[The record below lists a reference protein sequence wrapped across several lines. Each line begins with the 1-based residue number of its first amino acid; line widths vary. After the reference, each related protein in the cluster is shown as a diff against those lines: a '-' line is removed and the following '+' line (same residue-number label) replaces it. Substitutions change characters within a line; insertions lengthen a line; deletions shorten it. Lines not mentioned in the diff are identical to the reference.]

1 MIDVIFHEL
10 LYRPLLN
17 SLIFIY
23 NVVPYHD
30 LGIAIIILTII
41 IKVILL
47 PLSKKSIESQKA
59 LSKLQPEIKKIQAKY
74 KNDRE
79 KQARAMME
87 FYKQNKINPASGCLP
102 LLIQLPILI
111 ALYRVF
117 LTGLNS
123 RVIVD
128 LYSFMPQIEHIN
140 PMFLG
145 MIDLSQ
151 RNIPLAVIAGGL
163 QYIQTKMITPKVT
176 KKTSGTK
183 LDFSSM
189 MSQQMMY
196 MMPIMTVIIALS
208 FPAGL
213 PLYWIVVTLFAIGQ
227 QYFIMKKKNNN
238 KKI

>member
-1 MIDVIFHEL
+1 MIDIIFHEV

-23 NVVPYHD
+23 EFIPGHD
-30 LGIAIIILTII
+30 LGIAIIILTIL

-47 PLSKKSIESQKA
+47 PLSRKSIESQKA

-74 KNDRE
+74 KNDKE
-79 KQARAMME
+79 KQARAIME

-111 ALYRVF
+111 ALYKVF
-117 LTGLNS
+117 LSGLNS
-123 RVIVD
+123 KVVAD

-145 MIDLSQ
+145 RVDLSE
-151 RNIPLAVIAGGL
+151 RSIPLAVIAGGL
-163 QYIQTKMITPKVT
+163 QYIQTKMITAKQT
-176 KKTSGTK
+176 QGKDKKS
-183 LDFSSM
+183 DFASIM
-189 MSQQMMY
+189 NQQMLY
-196 MMPIMTVIIALS
+196 MMPIMTAIIALN

-213 PLYWIVVTLFAIGQ
+213 PLYWIVVTLFTISQ
-227 QYFIMKKKNNN
+227 QYFIMKKNN
-238 KKI
+238 K

>member
-1 MIDVIFHEL
+1 MIDIIFHEV

-23 NVVPYHD
+23 EFIPGHD
-30 LGIAIIILTII
+30 LGIAIIILTIL

-47 PLSKKSIESQKA
+47 PLSRKSIESQKA

-74 KNDRE
+74 KNDKE
-79 KQARAMME
+79 KQARAIME

-111 ALYRVF
+111 ALYKVF
-117 LTGLNS
+117 LSGLNS
-123 RVIVD
+123 KVVAD

-145 MIDLSQ
+145 RVDLSE
-151 RNIPLAVIAGGL
+151 RSIPLAVIAGGL
-163 QYIQTKMITPKVT
+163 QYVQTKMITAKQAQGKD
-176 KKTSGTK
+176 KKS
-183 LDFSSM
+183 DFASIM
-189 MSQQMMY
+189 NQQMLY
-196 MMPIMTVIIALS
+196 MMPIMTAIIALN

-213 PLYWIVVTLFAIGQ
+213 PLYWIVVTLFTISQ
-227 QYFIMKKKNNN
+227 QYFIMKKNN
-238 KKI
+238 K

>member
-1 MIDVIFHEL
+1 MIDIIFHEV

-23 NVVPYHD
+23 EFIPGHD
-30 LGIAIIILTII
+30 LGIAIIILTIL

-47 PLSKKSIESQKA
+47 PLSQKSIESQKA

-74 KNDRE
+74 KNDKE
-79 KQARAMME
+79 KQARAIME

-111 ALYRVF
+111 ALYKVF
-117 LTGLNS
+117 LSGLNS
-123 RVIVD
+123 KVVAD

-145 MIDLSQ
+145 RVDLSE
-151 RNIPLAVIAGGL
+151 RSIPLAVIAGGL
-163 QYIQTKMITPKVT
+163 QYIQTKMITAKQAQGKD
-176 KKTSGTK
+176 KKS
-183 LDFSSM
+183 DFASIM
-189 MSQQMMY
+189 NQQMLY
-196 MMPIMTVIIALS
+196 MMPIMTAIIALN

-213 PLYWIVVTLFAIGQ
+213 PLYWIVVTLFTISQ
-227 QYFIMKKKNNN
+227 QYFIMKKNN
-238 KKI
+238 K

>member
-1 MIDVIFHEL
+1 MIDIIFHEV

-23 NVVPYHD
+23 EFIPGHD
-30 LGIAIIILTII
+30 LGIAIIILTIL

-47 PLSKKSIESQKA
+47 PLSRKSIESQKA

-74 KNDRE
+74 KNDKE
-79 KQARAMME
+79 KQARAIME

-111 ALYRVF
+111 ALYKVF
-117 LTGLNS
+117 LSGLNS
-123 RVIVD
+123 KVVAD

-145 MIDLSQ
+145 RVDLSE
-151 RNIPLAVIAGGL
+151 RSIPLAVIAGGL
-163 QYIQTKMITPKVT
+163 QYVQTKMITAKQT
-176 KKTSGTK
+176 QGKDKKS
-183 LDFSSM
+183 DFASIM
-189 MSQQMMY
+189 NQQMLY
-196 MMPIMTVIIALS
+196 MMPIMTAIIALN

-213 PLYWIVVTLFAIGQ
+213 PLYWIVVTLFTISQ
-227 QYFIMKKKNNN
+227 QYFIMKKNN
-238 KKI
+238 K

>member
-1 MIDVIFHEL
+1 MIDIIFHEV

-23 NVVPYHD
+23 EFIPGHD
-30 LGIAIIILTII
+30 LGIAIIILTIL

-47 PLSKKSIESQKA
+47 PLSRKSIESQKA

-74 KNDRE
+74 KNDKE
-79 KQARAMME
+79 KQAQAIME

-111 ALYRVF
+111 ALYKVF
-117 LTGLNS
+117 LSGLNS
-123 RVIVD
+123 KVVAD

-145 MIDLSQ
+145 RVDLSE
-151 RNIPLAVIAGGL
+151 RSIPLAVIAGGL
-163 QYIQTKMITPKVT
+163 QYVQTKMITAKQT
-176 KKTSGTK
+176 QGKDKKS
-183 LDFSSM
+183 DFASIM
-189 MSQQMMY
+189 NQQMLY
-196 MMPIMTVIIALS
+196 MMPIMTAIIALN

-213 PLYWIVVTLFAIGQ
+213 PLYWIVVTLFTISQ
-227 QYFIMKKKNNN
+227 QYFIMKKNN
-238 KKI
+238 K

>member
-1 MIDVIFHEL
+1 MIDIIFHEV

-23 NVVPYHD
+23 EFIPGHD
-30 LGIAIIILTII
+30 LGIAIIILTIL

-47 PLSKKSIESQKA
+47 PLSRKSIESQKV

-74 KNDRE
+74 KNDKER
-79 KQARAMME
+79 QAQAIME

-111 ALYRVF
+111 ALYKVF
-117 LTGLNS
+117 LSGLNS
-123 RVIVD
+123 KVVAD

-145 MIDLSQ
+145 KVDLSE
-151 RNIPLAVIAGGL
+151 RSIPLAVIAGGL
-163 QYIQTKMITPKVT
+163 QYIQTKMITAKQT
-176 KKTSGTK
+176 QGKDKKS
-183 LDFSSM
+183 DFASIM
-189 MSQQMMY
+189 NQQMLY
-196 MMPIMTVIIALS
+196 MMPIMTAIIALN

-213 PLYWIVVTLFAIGQ
+213 PLYWIVVTLFTISQ
-227 QYFIMKKKNNN
+227 QYFIMKKNN
-238 KKI
+238 K